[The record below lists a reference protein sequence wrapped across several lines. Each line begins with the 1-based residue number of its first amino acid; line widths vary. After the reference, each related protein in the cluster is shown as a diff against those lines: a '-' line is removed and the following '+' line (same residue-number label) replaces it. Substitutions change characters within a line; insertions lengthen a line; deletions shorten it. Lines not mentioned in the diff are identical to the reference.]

1 MGILEDYRK
10 YMYNV
15 DKKIILENGKKVIPI
30 NFDNGATTPPLK
42 EVCENVEEFMLT
54 YGSIGRGAGQYS
66 KICTDFYENSREKV
80 KEFFNLKD
88 VSEDY
93 TVIYVKNTTE
103 GLNFLANI
111 LIKDKKTKKY

>member
-42 EVCENVEEFMLT
+42 
-54 YGSIGRGAGQYS
+54 
-66 KICTDFYENSREKV
+66 
-80 KEFFNLKD
+80 
-88 VSEDY
+88 
-93 TVIYVKNTTE
+93 
-103 GLNFLANI
+103 
-111 LIKDKKTKKY
+111 